1 MAANYVT
8 DKRYINAADA
18 YAKQLRAQS
27 TQQQDAMKK
36 QLAASKA
43 SVASDYDSSA
53 AQLYLNYARQQ
64 NALPEQL
71 QAQGINGGASESAIV
86 RLGNQY
92 ALNQSNNNASRN
104 AAMGQLQTAYD
115 TNIAN
120 LQNELN
126 KTIADNAYQA
136 QQQQIQFNENL
147 RQKALEQ
154 FQATIERFTSVK
166 SVDKAIDALDKSD
179 PNYTAM
185 KQLLQLRKAQLK
197 EAKKGGGGGGGRRR
211 GGYRGGYSGGGSTSS
226 STATPSGNSGNT
238 RSAYEQRFKS
248 SRSSGRS
255 SGRSTGKAYRG
266 SSRSY
271 SRNVRRGGIW

>member
-27 TQQQDAMKK
+27 AQQQQAMQK
-36 QLAASKA
+36 QLATSKA
-43 SVASDYDSSA
+43 GVASNYDSSA

-71 QAQGINGGASESAIV
+71 QAQGINGGASESALV

-120 LQNELN
+120 MQNELN
-126 KTIADNAYQA
+126 QTIAENAYQA

-166 SVDKAIDALDKSD
+166 SVDKAIKNLDKKD

-185 KQLLQLRKAQLK
+185 KQLLQLRRAQIK
-197 EAKKGGGGGGGRRR
+197 EAKKNGSGGGGGGGGRRSY
-211 GGYRGGYSGGGSTSS
+211 GGGGGGGSTTTTSGS
-226 STATPSGNSGNT
+226 KYTPTIMYSTPAGPSKPSKT
-238 RSAYEQRFKS
+238 TKKQRA
-248 SRSSGRS
+248 
-255 SGRSTGKAYRG
+255 GKAYKG
-266 SSRSY
+266 STKSY
-271 SRNVRRGGIW
+271 TYNIKRGGIW

>member
-27 TQQQDAMKK
+27 AQQQQAMAK
-36 QLAASKA
+36 QLATSKA
-43 SVASDYDSSA
+43 GVASNYDSSA

-71 QAQGINGGASESAIV
+71 QAQGINGGASESALV

-120 LQNELN
+120 MQNELN
-126 KTIADNAYQA
+126 QTIAENAYQA

-166 SVDKAIDALDKSD
+166 SVDKAIKNLDKKD

-185 KQLLQLRKAQLK
+185 KQLLELRKAQIK
-197 EAKKGGGGGGGRRR
+197 EAKKGGGGGGGGGGGRRSY
-211 GGYRGGYSGGGSTSS
+211 GGGGGGGSTTTTSGS
-226 STATPSGNSGNT
+226 KYTPTTIYSEPAGPSKPKKSQVKT
-238 RSAYEQRFKS
+238 RA
-248 SRSSGRS
+248 
-255 SGRSTGKAYRG
+255 GKAYKG
-266 SSRSY
+266 SAKSY
-271 SRNVRRGGIW
+271 TYNIKRGGIW

>member
-18 YAKQLRAQS
+18 YAKQLRSQQA
-27 TQQQDAMKK
+27 QQQQAMAQ
-36 QLAASKA
+36 QLATSKA
-43 SVASDYDSSA
+43 GVASNYDSSA
-53 AQLYLNYARQQ
+53 VQAYLNYAKQQ

-92 ALNQSNNNASRN
+92 ALNQANNNASRN
-104 AAMGQLQTAYD
+104 AAMGQLQTTYD
-115 TNIAN
+115 TNLAN
-120 LQNELN
+120 MQNELN
-126 KTIADNAYQA
+126 RTIADNAYQA

-166 SVDKAIDALDKSD
+166 SVDKAINGLDKTD

-185 KQLLQLRKAQLK
+185 KQLLQLRRAQLK
-197 EAKKGGGGGGGRRR
+197 QASGGSGGGGGRRR
-211 GGYRGGYSGGGSTSS
+211 SRGRSYSGGSSSS
-226 STATPSGNSGNT
+226 STSGSSKYKATTMYSEPAGPSKPT
-238 RSAYEQRFKS
+238 RKT
-248 SRSSGRS
+248 SRYKA
-255 SGRSTGKAYRG
+255 GKAYKG
-266 SSRSY
+266 SNRSY
-271 SRNVRRGGIW
+271 HYNIKRGGVW

>member
-27 TQQQDAMKK
+27 AQQQQAMQK
-36 QLAASKA
+36 QLATSKEG
-43 SVASDYDSSA
+43 VASNYDSSA

-71 QAQGINGGASESAIV
+71 QAQGINGGASESALV

-120 LQNELN
+120 MQNELN
-126 KTIADNAYQA
+126 QTIAENAYQA

-166 SVDKAIDALDKSD
+166 SVDKAIKNLDKND

-185 KQLLQLRKAQLK
+185 KQLLQLRKTQIK
-197 EAKKGGGGGGGRRR
+197 EAKKNGSGGGGGGGRRSY
-211 GGYRGGYSGGGSTSS
+211 GGGGGGGSTTTTSGS
-226 STATPSGNSGNT
+226 KYTPTTMYSTPAGPSKPT
-238 RSAYEQRFKS
+238 RSQSKS
-248 SRSSGRS
+248 RA
-255 SGRSTGKAYRG
+255 GKAYQG
-266 SSRSY
+266 SSKSY
-271 SRNVRRGGIW
+271 TYNIKRGGIW

>member
-27 TQQQDAMKK
+27 AQQQQAMQK
-36 QLAASKA
+36 QLATSKA
-43 SVASDYDSSA
+43 GVASNYDSSA

-71 QAQGINGGASESAIV
+71 QAQGINGGASESALV

-120 LQNELN
+120 MQNELN
-126 KTIADNAYQA
+126 QTIAENAYQA

-166 SVDKAIDALDKSD
+166 SVDKAIKNLDKKD

-185 KQLLQLRKAQLK
+185 KQLLQLRKAQIK
-197 EAKKGGGGGGGRRR
+197 EAKENGSGGGGGGGSRRSY
-211 GGYRGGYSGGGSTSS
+211 GGGGGGGSTTTTSGS
-226 STATPSGNSGNT
+226 KYTPT
-238 RSAYEQRFKS
+238 TMYSAPAGPSKPSKTTKKQRA
-248 SRSSGRS
+248 
-255 SGRSTGKAYRG
+255 GKAYKG
-266 SSRSY
+266 NTKSY
-271 SRNVRRGGIW
+271 TYNIKRGGIW